1 MERASLAQLLKT
13 IGLTLLVVHVLA
25 RIGFGLYAVSID
37 PSLTL
42 FSWEGLH
49 AVLSTKSLAAIRE
62 DLPIWIAFPLGMAG
76 LGGVVL
82 WLAGWLLGL
91 RRSPS

>member
-1 MERASLAQLLKT
+1 MERARLAQLLKT
-13 IGLTLLVVHVLA
+13 VGLTLLAVHVLA
-25 RIGFGLYAVSID
+25 RIGFGLYAVSTN

-49 AVLSTKSLAAIRE
+49 TVLSTKTLTTIRE
-62 DLPIWIAFPLGMAG
+62 DLPVWMAFPLGMAG

-82 WLAGWLLGL
+82 WLTGWLLGL